1 MNPAVKSMSALFWIG
16 LAVLILGLA
25 SLLVPIPRT
34 DETGIQAGG
43 VSIGIETQGEEKVS
57 PILSG
62 VMILAGAGMMIARK
76 VSI

>member
-1 MNPAVKSMSALFWIG
+1 MNLAAKSTSVLFWMG

-34 DETGIQAGG
+34 QETGIQAGG
-43 VSIGIETQGEEKVS
+43 VSIGIESQGEERVS

-62 VMILAGAGMMIARK
+62 VMILAGAGMLIARK

>member
-1 MNPAVKSMSALFWIG
+1 MNPAAKSTSVLFWMG

-34 DETGIQAGG
+34 HETGIQAGG
-43 VSIGIETQGEEKVS
+43 VSIGIESQGEERVS

-62 VMILAGAGMMIARK
+62 VMILAGASMMIARK

>member
-1 MNPAVKSMSALFWIG
+1 MNLAAKSTSVLFWMG

-34 DETGIQAGG
+34 QETGIQAGG
-43 VSIGIETQGEEKVS
+43 VSIGIETQGEERVS

-62 VMILAGAGMMIARK
+62 VMILAGAGMLIARK